1 MPVDPVVHVVDDD
14 DSLRRAITRLL
25 EAAGHSACGYAN
37 AAEFLAG
44 AWRDA
49 PGCLLLDIQLPG
61 KSGMELQE
69 ALFQSP
75 SPLPNIFLTGRA
87 DVPMSV
93 RAMKLGAVDFLMK
106 PVTSEV
112 LLTAVRI
119 ALARDAENRAQRE
132 RLRDLRA
139 CYEQLTPREK
149 EVLVHLGLGLCD
161 GHRRLHP
168 SVAQDRRHVEPDGSG
183 ALHPAQRVRQQ
194 PRPVA
199 PSLRQ
204 RR

>member
-75 SPLPNIFLTGRA
+75 SPLPIIFLTGRA

-119 ALARDAENRAQRE
+119 ALARDAENRAPRE

-149 EVLVHLGLGLCD
+149 EVLVHVAQGKLNKQIAAEIGTALRTVKA
-161 GHRRLHP
+161 HRGQVMRKMRVD
-168 SVAQDRRHVEPDGSG
+168 SVAE
-183 ALHPAQRVRQQ
+183 LVR
-194 PRPVA
+194 A
-199 PSLRQ
+199 ADELGKG
-204 RR
+204 